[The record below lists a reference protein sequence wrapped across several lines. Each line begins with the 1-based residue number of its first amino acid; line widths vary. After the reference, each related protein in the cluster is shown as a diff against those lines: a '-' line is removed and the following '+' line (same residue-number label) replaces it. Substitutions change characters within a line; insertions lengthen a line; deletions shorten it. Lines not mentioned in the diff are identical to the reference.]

1 MGFLLL
7 GVDSLIACLAIG
19 PIVSR
24 RSRLPL
30 AALFGV
36 CDGVA
41 FLIGSA
47 FHWQI
52 SAPVVNSVQTAVLVA
67 MGIYLLVVSV
77 GIRRVARTSAVWVLP
92 FALTLDNITYGLV
105 DQSTASVVGQAG
117 QQAASSALLALI
129 GLLAGAVLPRFVPAM
144 QRRAVA
150 SGFAGGALILAAG
163 LELVVG

>member
-19 PIVSR
+19 AIVDR
-24 RSRLPL
+24 RSRVPL

-52 SAPVVNSVQTAVLVA
+52 SDPVVNTVQTAVLV
-67 MGIYLLVVSV
+67 GLGLYLIVVSV
-77 GIRRVARTSAVWVLP
+77 GIRRVARTSGVWILP
-92 FALTLDNITYGLV
+92 FALVLDNITYGLV
-105 DQSTASVVGQAG
+105 DQSTSSVFGQAA
-117 QQAASSALLALI
+117 QQAASSASLALV
-129 GLLAGAVLPRFVPAM
+129 GLLVGALLPRFVPAM

>member
-24 RSRLPL
+24 RARVPL
-30 AALFGV
+30 AALFGA

-52 SAPVVNSVQTAVLVA
+52 ADPVVNTVQTAVLV
-67 MGIYLLVVSV
+67 GLGLYLLVVSL
-77 GIRRVARTSAVWVLP
+77 GIRRVARTSGVWILP

-105 DQSTASVVGQAG
+105 DQSAGSVFGQAA

-129 GLLAGAVLPRFVPAM
+129 GLLVGAVLPRFVPAM

-150 SGFAGGALILAAG
+150 TSFAGGALILAAG